1 MFSLVQLLIV
11 SVRREA
17 REGRS
22 PKRASLRGRRDQNG
36 SSSVRAPRLD
46 CSRSLIRER
55 ALAELWRKR

>member
-1 MFSLVQLLIV
+1 MFSVVELLTA

-36 SSSVRAPRLD
+36 SSSVRGPRLR
-46 CSRSLIRER
+46 CSRSLIRDR
-55 ALAELWRKR
+55 ALAEL